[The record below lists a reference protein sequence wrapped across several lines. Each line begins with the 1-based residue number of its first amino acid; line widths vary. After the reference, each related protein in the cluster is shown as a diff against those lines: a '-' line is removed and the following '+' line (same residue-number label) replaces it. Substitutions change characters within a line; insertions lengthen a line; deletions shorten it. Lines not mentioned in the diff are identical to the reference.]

1 MKVQHSNLVIKG
13 QQLLTASRASLLLRV
28 LAISVVLVACA
39 CRAATSSNDPI
50 VVNVTMEQ
58 QTAAVSAVAG
68 RELIVRIPSQ
78 PGTGYAW
85 KMIGNPEL
93 ATLIDQSAE
102 PANPSRPGAWETQV
116 FRFHV
121 NAAGTEILRWTYQRP
136 WEKEKPP
143 ARTFALQITAPQK

>member
-1 MKVQHSNLVIKG
+1 MKAQ
-13 QQLLTASRASLLLRV
+13 QQLVVSPKVSILRSLIL
-28 LAISVVLVACA
+28 SVVLVACA
-39 CRAATSSNDPI
+39 CHAATSSNDPI

-58 QTAAVSAVAG
+58 QSAAVSAVAG

-78 PGTGYAW
+78 PGTGYSW
-85 KMIGNPEL
+85 KIIGNPEL